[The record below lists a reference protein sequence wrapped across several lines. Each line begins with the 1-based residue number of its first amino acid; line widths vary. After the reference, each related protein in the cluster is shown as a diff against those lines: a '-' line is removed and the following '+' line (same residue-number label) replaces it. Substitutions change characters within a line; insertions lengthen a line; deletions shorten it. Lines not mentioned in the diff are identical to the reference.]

1 MVFLVGSPKHL
12 VTAAATADLE
22 AFGCKFVIILVP
34 FINMHRS
41 CLNGAIL
48 GCHVLL
54 GEWSYTCLCKYTFL
68 SFGGAIFYLY
78 LEHTFR

>member
-12 VTAAATADLE
+12 VTAAATTDLE

-41 CLNGAIL
+41 CLI
-48 GCHVLL
+48 
-54 GEWSYTCLCKYTFL
+54 WSHFGL
-68 SFGGAIFYLY
+68 SCSVG
-78 LEHTFR
+78 